1 MGKHLVREVLACNLS
16 KSALKLALMLLEDL
30 SWSMAEMVEL
40 LGVTAETVDYVRLE
54 LQAEQLVSSELR
66 DGRYHFQFGPQQV
79 EEVPQ
84 IRIIEAESELVGTED
99 AAGEAGE
106 EKRSNSCFSI
116 VRKKCFRSRTASLV
130 SNLII
135 VFSLFIVLVVLDVVC
150 EEEFNACR
158 MSSISIRPLF
168 GVSHKFNCVAN
179 LNESKI
185 YKQIKF

>member
-40 LGVTAETVDYVRLE
+40 LGISAETVDYVRLE

-99 AAGEAGE
+99 AP
-106 EKRSNSCFSI
+106 SNTNIRNTTTTTTGIATTDFT
-116 VRKKCFRSRTASLV
+116 VR
-130 SNLII
+130 
-135 VFSLFIVLVVLDVVC
+135 
-150 EEEFNACR
+150 E
-158 MSSISIRPLF
+158 
-168 GVSHKFNCVAN
+168 
-179 LNESKI
+179 
-185 YKQIKF
+185 Q